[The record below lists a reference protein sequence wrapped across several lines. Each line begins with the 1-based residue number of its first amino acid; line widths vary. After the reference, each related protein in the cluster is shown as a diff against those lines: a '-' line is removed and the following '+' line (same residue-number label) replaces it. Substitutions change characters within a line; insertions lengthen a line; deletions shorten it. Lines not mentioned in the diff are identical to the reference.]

1 MDVSKYAE
9 LFLTESREH
18 LGTCNQLLLEWERD
32 PAGAAG
38 HVAGLFRSIHTLKG
52 MAGTMGYANL
62 AALAHRAENLLEG
75 LRAGKLVPGPDLLDL
90 LFRTVDALGDGVDEA
105 GEGRDAQLELGRVGQ
120 ELDRAATGAS
130 DTEAMRIT
138 AAHRI
143 SDMASAPAGEG
154 LQVMVR
160 LKSGTLMPGVRA
172 LLTLKRAEAL
182 GTVSGVRPPVNSFE
196 ADGFDGQFA
205 FRLATSRNAAEI
217 ESALR
222 GAGDVELVTVGE
234 TAPAVAA
241 ATGSAGDSPAK
252 KSSRVAAD
260 RGSHIR
266 VDLRR
271 LDTLMNQVGELMVA
285 KGRLQELV
293 AREHPELEALAARI
307 GRLTGDM
314 QSEIIAAR
322 MTPVW
327 QTFDRFPR
335 LVRDLARQLGKQ
347 VRFDVE
353 GEGIELD
360 RVILE
365 EIGDSILHLIRN
377 ALDHGIETAAER
389 KKAGKPVE
397 GRLHLAAAQE
407 RQGVVIRVSDD
418 GKGLDRNAI
427 LLKAKREGLVEE
439 DVERLDDDA
448 LLRVIARAGFST
460 AKQVTDVSGR
470 GVGIDVVVSK
480 VRQLGGAVEIR
491 TTEGKGT
498 TWVLRLPMT
507 LAVVRVLLAR
517 VGTER
522 YAVPLG
528 SVAETIEVSP
538 QSAGVL
544 QGSDAMVLR
553 DQVIPTLDLRVVL
566 GVNCETPPPLR
577 RPGIILQVG
586 DRRAALLADALVGQ
600 QEIVV
605 EPFEAPR
612 GMLPLFSG
620 AAILG
625 DGVPALIL
633 DAATLV

>member
-9 LFLTESREH
+9 LFLTEGREH
-18 LGTCNQLLLEWERD
+18 LGSCNQLLLEWERD

-62 AALAHRAENLLEG
+62 ADLAHHAENLLDG
-75 LRAGKLVPGPDLLDL
+75 LRAGKLVPGPDLLEL
-90 LFRTVDALGDGVDEA
+90 LFRAVDALEEGVEEA
-105 GEGRDAQLELGRVGQ
+105 AQGRDGQLDLGRIAS
-120 ELDRAATGAS
+120 ELDRAATGES
-130 DTEAMRIT
+130 DTEAMRST

-143 SDMASAPAGEG
+143 SDLAAAPAGEG
-154 LQVMVR
+154 LQVLVR
-160 LKSGTLMPGVRA
+160 LRSGTLMPGVRA
-172 LLTLKRAEAL
+172 LLALKRAEGL
-182 GTVSGVRPPVNSFE
+182 GTVSGVRPPVAAFE
-196 ADGFDGQFA
+196 AEGFDGQFV
-205 FRLATSRNAAEI
+205 FRLATERNAAEV
-217 ESALR
+217 ESAIR
-222 GAGDVELVTVGE
+222 GAGDVDLVKVGAE
-234 TAPAVAA
+234 AVVTAPTAA
-241 ATGSAGDSPAK
+241 PAERGGK
-252 KSSRVAAD
+252 PAD
-260 RGSHIR
+260 RGTHIR

-271 LDTLMNQVGELMVA
+271 LDSLMNQVGELMVA
-285 KGRLQELV
+285 KGRLTELV
-293 AREHPELEALAARI
+293 AREHPELEALSARI
-307 GRLTGDM
+307 GRLAGEM

-335 LVRDLARQLGKQ
+335 LVRDLARQLNKQ
-347 VRFDVE
+347 VRFDVA

-365 EIGDSILHLIRN
+365 EIGDPILHLIRN
-377 ALDHGIETAAER
+377 ALDHGIESAADR
-389 KKAGKPVE
+389 TKAGKPVE
-397 GRLHLAAAQE
+397 GRLHLSASQE
-407 RQGVVIRVSDD
+407 RQGVVIRVTDD
-418 GKGLDRNAI
+418 GKGLDRTAI
-427 LLKAKREGLVEE
+427 LAKAKREGLVEE
-439 DVERLDDDA
+439 TEGELDDDA

-480 VRQLGGAVEIR
+480 IRQLGGAVEIR
-491 TTEGKGT
+491 STQGQGT
-498 TWVLRLPMT
+498 TWILRLPMT

-517 VGTER
+517 VGNER
-522 YAVPLG
+522 YALPLG
-528 SVAETIEVSP
+528 AVAETIEVSP
-538 QSAGVL
+538 KSAGVL
-544 QGSDAMVLR
+544 QGAEALVLR
-553 DQVIPTLDLRVVL
+553 NEVIPTRDLRQVL
-566 GVNCETPPPLR
+566 KVKFDGPPPPR

-586 DRRAALLADALVGQ
+586 ERRAALLADALVGQ

>member
-62 AALAHRAENLLEG
+62 AALAHRAENLLDG

-90 LFRTVDALGDGVDEA
+90 LFRTVDAMGDGVEEA
-105 GEGRDAQLELGRVGQ
+105 GKGRDAQLELGRVGQ

-154 LQVMVR
+154 LHVLVR
-160 LKSGTLMPGVRA
+160 LKSGTIMPGVRA

-182 GTVSGVRPPVNSFE
+182 GAVSGVRPPVNSFE
-196 ADGFDGQFA
+196 AEGFDGQFV
-205 FRLATSRNAAEI
+205 FRLATTRNAAEI

-222 GAGDVELVTVGE
+222 GAGDVELVQVGE
-234 TAPAVAA
+234 SAAPAPSAA
-241 ATGSAGDSPAK
+241 PIAK
-252 KSSRVAAD
+252 GARVAAD

-377 ALDHGIETAAER
+377 ALDHGIEAAADR
-389 KKAGKPVE
+389 QKAGKPVE

-418 GKGLDRNAI
+418 GRGLDRGAI
-427 LLKAKREGLVEE
+427 LVKAKREGLVEE

-498 TWVLRLPMT
+498 TWILRLPMT

-522 YAVPLG
+522 YALPLG

-566 GVNCETPPPLR
+566 GVKCDTPPPLR

>member
-9 LFLTESREH
+9 LFLTEGREH
-18 LGTCNQLLLEWERD
+18 VGTCNQLLLEWERD

-62 AALAHRAENLLEG
+62 ADLAHRAENLLDG
-75 LRAGKLVPGPDLLDL
+75 LRAGKLLPGPDLLEL
-90 LFRTVDALGDGVDEA
+90 LFRTVDALEEGIDEA
-105 GEGRDAQLELGRVGQ
+105 AAGRDGQLDYTRVGG
-120 ELDRAATGAS
+120 ELDRAASGAS
-130 DTEAMRIT
+130 DTEAMRST

-143 SDMASAPAGEG
+143 SDLASAPAGDG
-154 LQVMVR
+154 LQVLVR
-160 LKSGTLMPGVRA
+160 LKPGTLMPGVRA
-172 LLTLKRAEAL
+172 LLALKRAETL
-182 GTVSGVRPPVNSFE
+182 GAVSGVRPPVNAFE
-196 ADGFDGQFA
+196 ADGFDGQFV
-205 FRLATSRNAAEI
+205 FRLATKLNAAEI
-217 ESALR
+217 ESTLR
-222 GAGDVELVTVGE
+222 AVGDIDEVRVGE
-234 TAPAVAA
+234 KAVPTPAA
-241 ATGSAGDSPAK
+241 AAEGQKGGRA
-252 KSSRVAAD
+252 AAD

-271 LDTLMNQVGELMVA
+271 LDALMNHVGELMVA

-307 GRLTGDM
+307 GRLTGEM
-314 QSEIIAAR
+314 QTEIIAAR

-335 LVRDLARQLGKQ
+335 LVRDLARQLNKQ

-365 EIGDSILHLIRN
+365 EIGDPILHLIRN
-377 ALDHGIETAAER
+377 ALDHGIETAADR

-397 GRLHLAAAQE
+397 GRLHLSASQE

-427 LLKAKREGLVEE
+427 LAKAKREGLAEG
-439 DVERLDDDA
+439 DLDQLDDDA

-491 TTEGKGT
+491 SVEGKGT
-498 TWVLRLPMT
+498 TWILRLPMT

-517 VGTER
+517 VGGER
-522 YAVPLG
+522 YALPL
-528 SVAETIEVSP
+528 STVAETIEVSP
-538 QSAGVL
+538 DSQAVL
-544 QGSDAMVLR
+544 QGSDALVLR
-553 DQVIPTLDLRVVL
+553 EQVIPVRDLREVL
-566 GVNCETPPPLR
+566 QVTTDVPPPKR
-577 RPGIILQVG
+577 RPGIVLQIG

>member
-9 LFLTESREH
+9 LFLTEGREH
-18 LGTCNQLLLEWERD
+18 VGTCNQLLLEWERD

-62 AALAHRAENLLEG
+62 ADLAHRAENLLDG
-75 LRAGKLVPGPDLLDL
+75 LRAGKLVPGPDLLEL
-90 LFRTVDALGDGVDEA
+90 LFRAVDAMEEGIEEA
-105 GEGRDAQLELGRVGQ
+105 AQGRDAQLDFKRVGG
-120 ELDRAATGAS
+120 ELDRAATGDS
-130 DTEAMRIT
+130 DTEAMRST

-143 SDMASAPAGEG
+143 SDLAQAPEGEG
-154 LQVMVR
+154 LLVSVR
-160 LKSGTLMPGVRA
+160 LKTGTLMPGVRA
-172 LLTLKRAEAL
+172 LLALKRAETL
-182 GTVSGVRPPVNSFE
+182 GTVSGVRPPVNAFE
-196 ADGFDGQFA
+196 AEGFDGYFT
-205 FRLATSRNAAEI
+205 FRLATKRNAAEI
-217 ESALR
+217 ESTLR
-222 GAGDVELVTVGE
+222 AVGDIDEVRSGEQAVTPAAAA
-234 TAPAVAA
+234 APAAK
-241 ATGSAGDSPAK
+241 GSRA
-252 KSSRVAAD
+252 AAD

-271 LDTLMNQVGELMVA
+271 LDALMNHVGELMVA

-307 GRLTGDM
+307 GRLTGEM
-314 QSEIIAAR
+314 QTEIIAAR

-365 EIGDSILHLIRN
+365 EIGDPILHLIRN
-377 ALDHGIETAAER
+377 ALDHGIETAADR

-397 GRLHLAAAQE
+397 GRLHLQAAQE

-418 GKGLDRNAI
+418 GKGLDRKAI
-427 LLKAKREGLVEE
+427 LAKAKREGLAEGE
-439 DVERLDDDA
+439 LDHLDDDA

-491 TTEGKGT
+491 STEGKGT
-498 TWVLRLPMT
+498 TWILRLPMT

-517 VGTER
+517 VGGER
-522 YAVPLG
+522 YALPLAT
-528 SVAETIEVSP
+528 VAETIEVAPDS
-538 QSAGVL
+538 QAVL
-544 QGSDAMVLR
+544 QGADALVLR
-553 DQVIPTLDLRVVL
+553 DEVIPVRDLRTMLEVVTD
-566 GVNCETPPPLR
+566 VPPPKR
-577 RPGIILQVG
+577 RPGIILQIG
-586 DRRAALLADALVGQ
+586 DRRAALLADVLVGQ

>member
-62 AALAHRAENLLEG
+62 AALAHQAENLLDG
-75 LRAGKLVPGPDLLDL
+75 LRAGKLVPGPDLLEL
-90 LFRTVDALGDGVDEA
+90 LFRTVDALEEGVEEA
-105 GEGRDAQLELGRVGQ
+105 AAGRDAQLELGRVAS
-120 ELDRAATGAS
+120 ELDRAASGAS
-130 DTEAMRIT
+130 DTEAMRTT

-143 SDMASAPAGEG
+143 SELAGAPAGEG
-154 LQVMVR
+154 LHVLVR
-160 LKSGTLMPGVRA
+160 LKAGTLMPGVRA
-172 LLTLKRAEAL
+172 LLALKRAETL
-182 GTVSGVRPPVNSFE
+182 GTVSGVRPPVNAFE
-196 ADGFDGQFA
+196 AEGFDGQFV
-205 FRLATSRNAAEI
+205 FRLASQLNAAEI

-222 GAGDVELVTVGE
+222 GAGDVEFVQVGE
-234 TAPAVAA
+234 AAPAAVAA
-241 ATGSAGDSPAK
+241 PVERAA
-252 KSSRVAAD
+252 RVAAD

-271 LDTLMNQVGELMVA
+271 LDSLMNQVGELMVA

-314 QSEIIAAR
+314 QAEIIAAR

-389 KKAGKPVE
+389 KKAGKPLE

-427 LLKAKREGLVEE
+427 LLKAKREGLVED

-517 VGTER
+517 VGGER
-522 YAVPLG
+522 YALPLA

-538 QSAGVL
+538 DSAGVL
-544 QGSDAMVLR
+544 QGAEALVLR
-553 DQVIPTLDLRVVL
+553 DQVIPTRDLRKVL
-566 GVNCETPPPLR
+566 GVESDIPSPKR

>member
-9 LFLTESREH
+9 LFLSEGREH
-18 LGTCNQLLLEWERD
+18 LGACNQLLLEWERD
-32 PAGAAG
+32 PAGASG

-52 MAGTMGYANL
+52 MAGTMGYANF
-62 AALAHRAENLLEG
+62 AGLAHKAENLLDG
-75 LRAGKLVPGPDLLDL
+75 LRGGKLLPGPDLLEL
-90 LFRTVDALGDGVDEA
+90 LFRTVDALEDGLDEA
-105 GEGRDAQLELGRVGQ
+105 AQGRDAQLDYGRIG
-120 ELDRAATGAS
+120 G
-130 DTEAMRIT
+130 DTEAMRTT

-143 SDMASAPAGEG
+143 SELAAAPAGDG
-154 LQVMVR
+154 LPVLVR
-160 LKSGTLMPGVRA
+160 LKPGTLMPGVRA
-172 LLTLKRAEAL
+172 LLALKRAESL
-182 GTVSGVRPPVNSFE
+182 GAVSGLRPPVAAFE
-196 ADGFDGQFA
+196 AEGFNGEFV
-205 FRLATSRNAAEI
+205 FRLATDRNAAEI

-222 GAGDVELVTVGE
+222 AVGDIDLVQVGADIALPAAPVE
-234 TAPAVAA
+234 
-241 ATGSAGDSPAK
+241 AK
-252 KSSRVAAD
+252 ASRAAAD
-260 RGSHIR
+260 RGTHIR

-271 LDTLMNQVGELMVA
+271 LDALMNQVGELMVA

-293 AREHPELEALAARI
+293 ARQHPELEALATRI
-307 GRLTGDM
+307 GRLTSEM
-314 QSEIIAAR
+314 QTEIIQVR

-353 GEGIELD
+353 GESIELD

-365 EIGDSILHLIRN
+365 EIGDPILHLIRN
-377 ALDHGIETAAER
+377 ALDHGIESAADR
-389 KKAGKPVE
+389 KKAGKPPE
-397 GRLHLAAAQE
+397 GRLLVSASQE

-427 LLKAKREGLVEE
+427 LAKAKREGLIEAEV
-439 DVERLDDDA
+439 DRLDDDA

-491 TTEGKGT
+491 STEGKGT
-498 TWVLRLPMT
+498 TWILRLPMT

-517 VGTER
+517 VGDER
-522 YAVPLG
+522 YALPLG
-528 SVAETIEVSP
+528 AVAETVEVSP
-538 QSAGVL
+538 ESAAVM
-544 QGSDAMVLR
+544 QGAEALLFR
-553 DQVIPTLDLRVVL
+553 DQVIPTFDLREVL
-566 GVNCETPPPLR
+566 EVRTQAPPPKR
-577 RPGIILQVG
+577 RPGIVLQVG

>member
-1 MDVSKYAE
+1 MDVGKYAE

-52 MAGTMGYANL
+52 MAGTMGYGKL
-62 AALAHRAENLLEG
+62 ADLAHRAENLLDS
-75 LRAGKLVPGPDLLDL
+75 LRAGKLVPGPDLLEL
-90 LFRTVDALGDGVDEA
+90 LFRAVDALADGVEEA
-105 GEGRDAQLELGRVGQ
+105 AQGRDAQLELGRIGS
-120 ELDRAATGAS
+120 ELDRAATGES
-130 DTEAMRIT
+130 DTEAMRST

-143 SDMASAPAGEG
+143 SELAAGPVGEG
-154 LQVMVR
+154 IQVLVR
-160 LKSGTLMPGVRA
+160 LRSGTLMPGVRA
-172 LLTLKRAEAL
+172 LLALKRAESL
-182 GTVSGVRPPVNSFE
+182 GTVSGVRPPVAAFE
-196 ADGFDGQFA
+196 AEGFDGQFV
-205 FRLATSRNAAEI
+205 FRLATERNAAEV
-217 ESALR
+217 ESAIR
-222 GAGDVELVTVGE
+222 GAGDVDLVQVG
-234 TAPAVAA
+234 AVAA
-241 ATGSAGDSPAK
+241 TGAAAPEERRAK
-252 KSSRVAAD
+252 AAD
-260 RGSHIR
+260 RGTHIR
-266 VDLRR
+266 VDLKR
-271 LDTLMNQVGELMVA
+271 LDALMNQVGEMMVA
-285 KGRLQELV
+285 KGRLSELV

-307 GRLTGDM
+307 GRLAAEM
-314 QSEIIAAR
+314 QGEIIAAR

-353 GEGIELD
+353 GESIELD

-365 EIGDSILHLIRN
+365 EIGDPILHLIRN
-377 ALDHGIETAAER
+377 ALDHGIESAADR
-389 KKAGKPVE
+389 KKAGKPAE
-397 GRLHLAAAQE
+397 GRLHLSASQE
-407 RQGVVIRVSDD
+407 RQGVVIRVTDD
-418 GKGLDRNAI
+418 GKGLDRTAI
-427 LLKAKREGLVEE
+427 LAKAKREGAV
-439 DVERLDDDA
+439 DDAVDRLDDDT

-480 VRQLGGAVEIR
+480 IRQLGGAVEIR
-491 TTEGKGT
+491 STEGQGT
-498 TWVLRLPMT
+498 TWILRLPMT

-517 VGTER
+517 VGNER
-522 YAVPLG
+522 YALPLG
-528 SVAETIEVSP
+528 AVAETIEVSP
-538 QSAGVL
+538 QSAAVL
-544 QGSDAMVLR
+544 QGADALVLR
-553 DQVIPTLDLRVVL
+553 DQVIPTLDLRQVL
-566 GVNCETPPPLR
+566 KVRSDGPPPPR

-586 DRRAALLADALVGQ
+586 ERRAALLADALVGQ

>member
-1 MDVSKYAE
+1 MDVSKYTE
-9 LFLTESREH
+9 LFLAEGREH
-18 LGTCNQLLLEWERD
+18 LGACNQLLLEWERD

-52 MAGTMGYANL
+52 MAGTMGYANF
-62 AALAHRAENLLEG
+62 AGLAHKAENLLDG
-75 LRAGKLVPGPDLLDL
+75 LRGGKLLPGPDLLEL
-90 LFRTVDALGDGVDEA
+90 LFRTVDALDDGLDEA
-105 GEGRDAQLELGRVGQ
+105 AQGRDGQLEFGRIGG
-120 ELDRAATGAS
+120 ELDRAAEGSS
-130 DTEAMRIT
+130 DTEAMRTT

-143 SDMASAPAGEG
+143 SELAAAPAGDG
-154 LQVMVR
+154 LPILVR
-160 LKSGTLMPGVRA
+160 LRSGTLMPGVRA
-172 LLTLKRAEAL
+172 LLALKRAETL
-182 GTVSGVRPPVNSFE
+182 GSVSGLRPPVAAFE
-196 ADGFDGQFA
+196 AEGFNGEFV
-205 FRLATSRNAAEI
+205 FRLATDRNIAEI
-217 ESALR
+217 ESAIRAVGDIDLVQI
-222 GAGDVELVTVGE
+222 GGDVATSA
-234 TAPAVAA
+234 APVESKA
-241 ATGSAGDSPAK
+241 
-252 KSSRVAAD
+252 SRAAAD
-260 RGSHIR
+260 RGTHIR

-271 LDTLMNQVGELMVA
+271 LDALMNQVGELMVA

-293 AREHPELEALAARI
+293 ARQHPELEALATRI
-307 GRLTGDM
+307 GRLTSEM
-314 QSEIIAAR
+314 QTEIIQVR

-353 GEGIELD
+353 GESIELD

-365 EIGDSILHLIRN
+365 EIGDPILHLIRN
-377 ALDHGIETAAER
+377 ALDHGIESAADR
-389 KKAGKPVE
+389 KKAGKAPE
-397 GRLHLAAAQE
+397 GRLLLTASQE

-418 GKGLDRNAI
+418 GKGLDRNSI
-427 LLKAKREGLVEE
+427 LAKAKREGLIE
-439 DVERLDDDA
+439 DEVDRLDDDA

-491 TTEGKGT
+491 STEGKGT
-498 TWVLRLPMT
+498 TWILRLPMT

-517 VGTER
+517 VGDER
-522 YAVPLG
+522 YALPLG
-528 SVAETIEVSP
+528 SVAETVEVSP
-538 QSAGVL
+538 ESAAVM
-544 QGSDAMVLR
+544 QGAEALVLR
-553 DQVIPTLDLRVVL
+553 NQVIPTFDLRDVL
-566 GVNCETPPPLR
+566 EVRTQSPPPKR
-577 RPGIILQVG
+577 RPGIVLQVG

>member
-62 AALAHRAENLLEG
+62 AALAHRAENLLDG

-90 LFRTVDALGDGVDEA
+90 LFRTVDAMGDGVEEA
-105 GEGRDAQLELGRVGQ
+105 GKGRDAQLELGRVGQ

-130 DTEAMRIT
+130 DTEAMRTT

-143 SDMASAPAGEG
+143 SDMASAPAGDG
-154 LQVMVR
+154 LHVLVR
-160 LKSGTLMPGVRA
+160 LKSGTIMPGVRA
-172 LLTLKRAEAL
+172 LLTLKRAEVL

-196 ADGFDGQFA
+196 AEGFDGQFA
-205 FRLATSRNAAEI
+205 FRLATTRNAAEI

-222 GAGDVELVTVGE
+222 GAGDVELVQVGE
-234 TAPAVAA
+234 SAAPAPGAA
-241 ATGSAGDSPAK
+241 PAAK
-252 KSSRVAAD
+252 GTRVAAD

-418 GKGLDRNAI
+418 GKGLDRGAI
-427 LLKAKREGLVEE
+427 LVKAKREGLVED

-522 YAVPLG
+522 YALPLG

-566 GVNCETPPPLR
+566 GVKCDTPPPLR

>member
-18 LGTCNQLLLEWERD
+18 LGSCNQLLLEWERD

-38 HVAGLFRSIHTLKG
+38 HLAGLFRSIHTLKG

-62 AALAHRAENLLEG
+62 AALAHRAENLLDG

-90 LFRTVDALGDGVDEA
+90 LFRTVDALEDGVEEA
-105 GEGRDAQLELGRVGQ
+105 GKGRDAQLELGRVGQ

-138 AAHRI
+138 AVHRI
-143 SDMASAPAGEG
+143 SELASAPPGDG
-154 LQVMVR
+154 LQVQVR

-182 GTVSGVRPPVNSFE
+182 GAVSGVRPTVNSFE
-196 ADGFDGQFA
+196 ADGFDGHFA
-205 FRLATSRNAAEI
+205 FRLATTLNAAEI

-222 GAGDVELVTVGE
+222 GAGDVESVQVGE
-234 TAPAVAA
+234 TAAPAVPRTDRAA
-241 ATGSAGDSPAK
+241 
-252 KSSRVAAD
+252 RVAAD

-266 VDLRR
+266 VDLKR

-365 EIGDSILHLIRN
+365 EIGGSILHLIRN

-389 KKAGKPVE
+389 KKAGKPPE

-427 LLKAKREGLVEE
+427 LLKAKREGLVGDE
-439 DVERLDDDA
+439 VERLDDDT

-460 AKQVTDVSGR
+460 AKQVTEVSGR

-522 YAVPLG
+522 YALPLG

-544 QGSDAMVLR
+544 QGADAMVLR

-566 GVNCETPPPLR
+566 GVQCETPPPLR

-586 DRRAALLADALVGQ
+586 ERRAALLADALVGQ

>member
-9 LFLTESREH
+9 LFLTEGREH
-18 LGTCNQLLLEWERD
+18 VGTCNQLLLEWERD
-32 PAGAAG
+32 PSGAAG

-62 AALAHRAENLLEG
+62 AGLAHKAENLLDG
-75 LRAGKLVPGPDLLDL
+75 LRAGKLVPGPDLLEL
-90 LFRTVDALGDGVDEA
+90 LFRAVDALQEGIDEA
-105 GEGRDAQLELGRVGQ
+105 AAGRDAQLDFTRVGG
-120 ELDRAATGAS
+120 ELDRAATGDS
-130 DTEAMRIT
+130 DTEAMRST

-143 SDMASAPAGEG
+143 SDLAQAPEGEG
-154 LQVMVR
+154 LAVLVR
-160 LKSGTLMPGVRA
+160 LKPGTLMAGVRA
-172 LLTLKRAEAL
+172 LLALKRAETL
-182 GTVSGVRPPVNSFE
+182 GTVSGVRPPVAAFE
-196 ADGFDGQFA
+196 AEGFDGQFA
-205 FRLATSRNAAEI
+205 FRLATKRNVAEI
-217 ESALR
+217 ESTLR
-222 GAGDVELVTVGE
+222 AVGDIDEVRVGE
-234 TAPAVAA
+234 KAVVAA
-241 ATGSAGDSPAK
+241 PVADPAAAK
-252 KSSRVAAD
+252 GRQAAD
-260 RGSHIR
+260 RGTHIR

-271 LDTLMNQVGELMVA
+271 LDSLMNHVGELMVA

-307 GRLTGDM
+307 GRLTSEM
-314 QSEIIAAR
+314 QTEIIAVR

-335 LVRDLARQLGKQ
+335 LVRDLARQLNKQ
-347 VRFDVE
+347 VRFEVE

-365 EIGDSILHLIRN
+365 EIGDPILHLIRN
-377 ALDHGIETAAER
+377 ALDHGIEPAAER
-389 KKAGKPVE
+389 KKAGKPAE
-397 GRLHLAAAQE
+397 GRLHLSASQE
-407 RQGVVIRVSDD
+407 RQGVVIRVADD
-418 GKGLDRNAI
+418 GKGLDRASI
-427 LLKAKREGLVEE
+427 LAKAKREGLVEE
-439 DVERLDDDA
+439 ETDRLDDDA

-491 TTEGKGT
+491 STEGKGT
-498 TWVLRLPMT
+498 TWILRLPMT

-517 VGTER
+517 VGSER
-522 YAVPLG
+522 YALPLAT
-528 SVAETIEVSP
+528 VAETIEVAPDS
-538 QSAGVL
+538 QAVL
-544 QGSDAMVLR
+544 QGADALVLR
-553 DQVIPTLDLRVVL
+553 EQVIPTRDLRTLLQVKTDV
-566 GVNCETPPPLR
+566 PPPKR
-577 RPGIILQVG
+577 RPGIVLQVG

>member
-9 LFLTESREH
+9 LFLTEGREH
-18 LGTCNQLLLEWERD
+18 VGTCNQLLLEWERD

-62 AALAHRAENLLEG
+62 AELAHRAENLLDG
-75 LRAGKLVPGPDLLDL
+75 LRAGKLLPGPDLLEL
-90 LFRTVDALGDGVDEA
+90 LFRAVDAFEEGIEEA
-105 GEGRDAQLELGRVGQ
+105 AQGRDAQLDFNRVGG
-120 ELDRAATGAS
+120 EIDRAATGDS
-130 DTEAMRIT
+130 DTEAMRST

-143 SDMASAPAGEG
+143 SDLAAAPEGEG
-154 LQVMVR
+154 LAVLVR

-172 LLTLKRAEAL
+172 LLALKRAETL
-182 GTVSGVRPPVNSFE
+182 GKVSGVRPPVNAFE
-196 ADGFDGQFA
+196 ADGFDGQFV
-205 FRLATSRNAAEI
+205 FRLASTRNAAEI
-217 ESALR
+217 ESTLR
-222 GAGDVELVTVGE
+222 AVGDIEEVRIGEKAIPVPGA
-234 TAPAVAA
+234 APAAK
-241 ATGSAGDSPAK
+241 GSRA
-252 KSSRVAAD
+252 AAD

-271 LDTLMNQVGELMVA
+271 LDALMNHVGELMVA

-293 AREHPELEALAARI
+293 AREHPELEALASRI
-307 GRLTGDM
+307 GRLTGEM
-314 QSEIIAAR
+314 QTEIIAAR

-365 EIGDSILHLIRN
+365 EIGDPILHLIRN
-377 ALDHGIETAAER
+377 ALDHGIESAADR
-389 KKAGKPVE
+389 KKAGKPAE
-397 GRLHLAAAQE
+397 GRLHLSASQE

-418 GKGLDRNAI
+418 GKGLDRTAI
-427 LLKAKREGLVEE
+427 LAKAKREGLAEG
-439 DVERLDDDA
+439 DLDQLDDDA

-491 TTEGKGT
+491 STEGKGT

-517 VGTER
+517 VGGER
-522 YAVPLG
+522 YALPL
-528 SVAETIEVSP
+528 STVAETIEVTPESL
-538 QSAGVL
+538 AVL
-544 QGSDAMVLR
+544 QGSDALVLR
-553 DQVIPTLDLRVVL
+553 EQVIPVRDLREVL
-566 GVNCETPPPLR
+566 QVTSDIPPPKR
-577 RPGIILQVG
+577 RPGIVLQIG

>member
-62 AALAHRAENLLEG
+62 AALAHRAENLLDG

-90 LFRTVDALGDGVDEA
+90 LFRTVDAMGDGVEEA
-105 GEGRDAQLELGRVGQ
+105 GKGRDAQLELGRVGQ

-130 DTEAMRIT
+130 DTEAMRTT

-143 SDMASAPAGEG
+143 SDMASAPAGDG
-154 LQVMVR
+154 LHVLVR
-160 LKSGTLMPGVRA
+160 LKSGTIMPGVRA
-172 LLTLKRAEAL
+172 LLTLKRAEVL

-196 ADGFDGQFA
+196 AEGFDGQFA
-205 FRLATSRNAAEI
+205 FRLATTRNAAEI

-222 GAGDVELVTVGE
+222 GAGDVELVQVGE
-234 TAPAVAA
+234 SAAPAPGAA
-241 ATGSAGDSPAK
+241 PAAK
-252 KSSRVAAD
+252 GTRVAAD

-418 GKGLDRNAI
+418 GKGLDRGAI
-427 LLKAKREGLVEE
+427 LVKAKREGLVED

-522 YAVPLG
+522 YALPLG

-566 GVNCETPPPLR
+566 GVKCDTPPPLR
-577 RPGIILQVG
+577 RPGIILQAG

>member
-62 AALAHRAENLLEG
+62 AALAHRAENLLDG

-90 LFRTVDALGDGVDEA
+90 LFRTVDAMGDGVEEA
-105 GEGRDAQLELGRVGQ
+105 GKGRDAQLELGRVGQ

-130 DTEAMRIT
+130 DTEAMRTT

-143 SDMASAPAGEG
+143 SDMASAPAGDG
-154 LQVMVR
+154 LHVLVR
-160 LKSGTLMPGVRA
+160 LKSGTIMPGVRA
-172 LLTLKRAEAL
+172 LLTLKRAEVL

-196 ADGFDGQFA
+196 AEGFDGQFA
-205 FRLATSRNAAEI
+205 FRLATTRNAAEI

-222 GAGDVELVTVGE
+222 GAGDVELVQVGE
-234 TAPAVAA
+234 SAAPAPGAA
-241 ATGSAGDSPAK
+241 PAAK
-252 KSSRVAAD
+252 GTRVAAD

-418 GKGLDRNAI
+418 GKGLDRGAI
-427 LLKAKREGLVEE
+427 LVKAKREGLVED

-498 TWVLRLPMT
+498 TWILRLPMT

-522 YAVPLG
+522 YALPLG

-566 GVNCETPPPLR
+566 GVKCDTPPPLR

>member
-1 MDVSKYAE
+1 MDVGKYAE

-52 MAGTMGYANL
+52 MAGTMGYGNL
-62 AALAHRAENLLEG
+62 ADLAHRAENLLDS
-75 LRAGKLVPGPDLLDL
+75 LRAGKLVPGPDLLEL
-90 LFRTVDALGDGVDEA
+90 LFRTVDALEDGVEEA
-105 GEGRDAQLELGRVGQ
+105 AQGRDGQLELSRVAG
-120 ELDRAATGAS
+120 ELDRAATGES
-130 DTEAMRIT
+130 DTEAMRTT

-143 SDMASAPAGEG
+143 SELAAAPTGEG
-154 LQVMVR
+154 IPVLVR
-160 LKSGTLMPGVRA
+160 LRSGTLMPGVRA
-172 LLTLKRAEAL
+172 LLALKRAESL
-182 GTVSGVRPPVNSFE
+182 GTVSGVRPPVATFE
-196 ADGFDGQFA
+196 AEGFDGQFV
-205 FRLATSRNAAEI
+205 FRLATARNAAEV
-217 ESALR
+217 ESAIR
-222 GAGDVELVTVGE
+222 GAGDVDLVQVGADV
-234 TAPAVAA
+234 TAAPAASSEDRRAA
-241 ATGSAGDSPAK
+241 K
-252 KSSRVAAD
+252 AAD
-260 RGSHIR
+260 RGTHIR
-266 VDLRR
+266 VDLKR
-271 LDTLMNQVGELMVA
+271 LDALMNQVGELMVA
-285 KGRLQELV
+285 KGRLSELV
-293 AREHPELEALAARI
+293 AREHPELEALAARV
-307 GRLTGDM
+307 GRLASEM
-314 QSEIIAAR
+314 QGEIIAAR

-353 GEGIELD
+353 GESIELD

-365 EIGDSILHLIRN
+365 EIGDPILHLIRN
-377 ALDHGIETAAER
+377 ALDHGIESAADR
-389 KKAGKPVE
+389 KKAGKAPE
-397 GRLHLAAAQE
+397 GKLHLSASQE
-407 RQGVVIRVSDD
+407 RQGVVIRVTDD
-418 GKGLDRNAI
+418 GKGLDRTAI
-427 LLKAKREGLVEE
+427 LAKAKREGLVEE
-439 DVERLDDDA
+439 AEERLDDDA

-480 VRQLGGAVEIR
+480 IRQLGGAVEIR
-491 TTEGKGT
+491 STEGKGT
-498 TWVLRLPMT
+498 TWILRLPMT

-517 VGTER
+517 VGSER
-522 YAVPLG
+522 YALPLG
-528 SVAETIEVSP
+528 AVAETIEVSP
-538 QSAGVL
+538 QSRAMM
-544 QGSDAMVLR
+544 QGADALLLR
-553 DQVIPTLDLRVVL
+553 DQVIPTFDLREVL
-566 GVNCETPPPLR
+566 KVKFDGPPPPR

-586 DRRAALLADALVGQ
+586 ERRAALLADALVGQ

>member
-9 LFLTESREH
+9 LFLTEGREH
-18 LGTCNQLLLEWERD
+18 VGACNQLLLEWERD
-32 PAGAAG
+32 PSGAAG

-62 AALAHRAENLLEG
+62 AGLAHKAENLLDG
-75 LRAGKLVPGPDLLDL
+75 LRGGKLVPGPDLLEL
-90 LFRTVDALGDGVDEA
+90 LFRAVDAIQEGIDEA
-105 GEGRDAQLELGRVGQ
+105 AAGRDAQLDFSRVGG
-120 ELDRAATGAS
+120 ELDRAATGDS
-130 DTEAMRIT
+130 DTEAMRST

-143 SDMASAPAGEG
+143 SDLAQAPEGEG
-154 LQVMVR
+154 LAVLVR
-160 LKSGTLMPGVRA
+160 LKPGTLMAGVRA
-172 LLTLKRAEAL
+172 LLALKRAESL
-182 GTVSGVRPPVNSFE
+182 GAVSGVRPPVAAFE
-196 ADGFDGQFA
+196 AEGFNGQFA
-205 FRLATSRNAAEI
+205 FRLATKRNAAEI
-217 ESALR
+217 ESTLR
-222 GAGDVELVTVGE
+222 AVGDIDEVRVGE
-234 TAPAVAA
+234 KAVAQAPAAEPAA
-241 ATGSAGDSPAK
+241 KGRQT
-252 KSSRVAAD
+252 AD
-260 RGSHIR
+260 RGTHIR

-271 LDTLMNQVGELMVA
+271 LDSLMNHVGELMVA

-307 GRLTGDM
+307 GRLTAEM
-314 QSEIIAAR
+314 QTEIIAAR

-335 LVRDLARQLGKQ
+335 LVRDLARQLNKQ

-365 EIGDSILHLIRN
+365 EIGDPILHLIRN
-377 ALDHGIETAAER
+377 ALDHGIETAADR
-389 KKAGKPVE
+389 KKGGKPAE
-397 GRLHLAAAQE
+397 GRLHLSASQE

-418 GKGLDRNAI
+418 GKGLDRKAI
-427 LLKAKREGLVEE
+427 LAKAKREGLAEG
-439 DVERLDDDA
+439 DLDQLDDDA

-491 TTEGKGT
+491 STEGKGT
-498 TWVLRLPMT
+498 TWILRLPMT

-522 YAVPLG
+522 YALPLAT
-528 SVAETIEVSP
+528 VAETIEVAPDS
-538 QSAGVL
+538 QAVL
-544 QGSDAMVLR
+544 QGADALVLR
-553 DQVIPTLDLRVVL
+553 EQVIPTRDLRGLLQVRTDV
-566 GVNCETPPPLR
+566 PPPKR
-577 RPGIILQVG
+577 RPGIVLQVG

>member
-9 LFLTESREH
+9 LFLTEGREH

-62 AALAHRAENLLEG
+62 ADLAHRAENLLDG
-75 LRAGKLVPGPDLLDL
+75 LRAGKLVPGPDLLEL
-90 LFRTVDALGDGVDEA
+90 LFRAVDALEDGVEEA
-105 GEGRDAQLELGRVGQ
+105 AAGRDAQLDLARVAG
-120 ELDRAATGAS
+120 ELDRAAEGAS

-143 SDMASAPAGEG
+143 SELAAAPAGEG
-154 LQVMVR
+154 LQVLVR
-160 LKSGTLMPGVRA
+160 LRQGTLMPGVRA
-172 LLTLKRAEAL
+172 LLALKRAEAL
-182 GTVSGVRPPVNSFE
+182 GTVSGVRPPVASFE
-196 ADGFDGQFA
+196 GEGFDGQFV
-205 FRLATSRNAAEI
+205 FRLASTRNAAEI
-217 ESALR
+217 ESAIR
-222 GAGDVELVTVGE
+222 GAGDVDLVQVGGDV
-234 TAPAVAA
+234 TAPVAA
-241 ATGSAGDSPAK
+241 AGPVERGSK
-252 KSSRVAAD
+252 AAD
-260 RGSHIR
+260 RGTHIR
-266 VDLRR
+266 VDLKR
-271 LDTLMNQVGELMVA
+271 LDSLMNQVGELMVA
-285 KGRLQELV
+285 KGRLAELV

-307 GRLTGDM
+307 GRLSSEM
-314 QSEIIAAR
+314 QAEIIAAR

-335 LVRDLARQLGKQ
+335 TVRDLARQLGKQ

-365 EIGDSILHLIRN
+365 EIGEPILHLIRN
-377 ALDHGIETAAER
+377 ALDHGIEPAADR

-397 GRLHLAAAQE
+397 GKLHLSASQE
-407 RQGVVIRVSDD
+407 RQGVVIRLTDD
-418 GKGLDRNAI
+418 GRGLDRSAI
-427 LLKAKREGLVEE
+427 LAKAKREELVPE
-439 DVERLDDDA
+439 DTERLDDET
-448 LLRVIARAGFST
+448 LLKVIARAGFST

-480 VRQLGGAVEIR
+480 IRQLGGAVEIR
-491 TTEGKGT
+491 SVEGKGT
-498 TWVLRLPMT
+498 TWILRLPMT

-522 YAVPLG
+522 YALPLG

-538 QSAGVL
+538 QSRAMM
-544 QGSDAMVLR
+544 QGADALLLR
-553 DQVIPTLDLRVVL
+553 DEVIPTIDLRQL
-566 GVNCETPPPLR
+566 LSAKFDGPPPPR

-600 QEIVV
+600 QEVVV

>member
-9 LFLTESREH
+9 LFLTESREN
-18 LGTCNQLLLEWERD
+18 LGSCNQLLLEWERD

-38 HVAGLFRSIHTLKG
+38 HVAGLFRSIHTMKG

-75 LRAGKLVPGPDLLDL
+75 LRAGKLVPGPDLLEL
-90 LFRTVDALGDGVDEA
+90 LFRTVDALEEGVDEA
-105 GEGRDAQLELGRVGQ
+105 AAGRDGQLELGRIGA
-120 ELDRAATGAS
+120 ELDRAATGES
-130 DTEAMRIT
+130 DTEAMRTT

-143 SDMASAPAGEG
+143 SDLAAAPAGEG
-154 LQVMVR
+154 LHVLVR
-160 LKSGTLMPGVRA
+160 LRAGTLMPGVRA
-172 LLTLKRAEAL
+172 LLALKRAETL
-182 GTVSGVRPPVNSFE
+182 GTVSGVRPPVNAFE
-196 ADGFDGQFA
+196 AEGFDGQFA
-205 FRLATSRNAAEI
+205 FRLASTQNAAEI

-222 GAGDVELVTVGE
+222 GAGDVELVQVGE
-234 TAPAVAA
+234 VAPTPAA
-241 ATGSAGDSPAK
+241 APTDRAA
-252 KSSRVAAD
+252 RTAAD

-271 LDTLMNQVGELMVA
+271 LDALMNQVGELMVA

-293 AREHPELEALAARI
+293 AREHPELEALASRI

-314 QSEIIAAR
+314 QAEIIAVR

-353 GEGIELD
+353 GESIELD

-365 EIGDSILHLIRN
+365 EIGDPILHLIRN
-377 ALDHGIETAAER
+377 ALDHGIETAADR

-397 GRLHLAAAQE
+397 GRLHLAASQE

-418 GKGLDRNAI
+418 GRGLDRGAI
-427 LLKAKREGLVEE
+427 LAKAKREGLLE
-439 DVERLDDDA
+439 DGVDQLDDDA

-491 TTEGKGT
+491 TTQGKGT
-498 TWVLRLPMT
+498 TWILRLPMT

-517 VGTER
+517 VGGER
-522 YAVPLG
+522 YALPLS

-544 QGSDAMVLR
+544 QGADALVLR
-553 DQVIPTLDLRVVL
+553 DQVIPVRDLRQVL
-566 GVNCETPPPLR
+566 GVKSATPPPLR

-586 DRRAALLADALVGQ
+586 ERRAALLADALVGQ

>member
-62 AALAHRAENLLEG
+62 AALAHRAENLLDG
-75 LRAGKLVPGPDLLDL
+75 LRGGKLVPGPDLLDL
-90 LFRTVDALGDGVDEA
+90 LFRTVDALEDGVEEA
-105 GEGRDAQLELGRVGQ
+105 GKGRDAQLELGRVGQ

-143 SDMASAPAGEG
+143 SDMASAPAGDG
-154 LQVMVR
+154 LQVQVQ

-196 ADGFDGQFA
+196 AEGFDGQFA
-205 FRLATSRNAAEI
+205 FRLATARNAAEI
-217 ESALR
+217 ETALR
-222 GAGDVELVTVGE
+222 GAGDVDSVQVGE
-234 TAPAVAA
+234 AIAPA
-241 ATGSAGDSPAK
+241 ATPAGRGA
-252 KSSRVAAD
+252 RVAAD

-293 AREHPELEALAARI
+293 AHEHPELEALAARI

-365 EIGDSILHLIRN
+365 EIGDPILHLIRN
-377 ALDHGIETAAER
+377 ALDHGIGTAAER

-397 GRLHLAAAQE
+397 GRLHLAASQE

-418 GKGLDRNAI
+418 GRGLDRGAI
-427 LLKAKREGLVEE
+427 LVKAKREGLVEE
-439 DVERLDDDA
+439 AVERLDDDA

-517 VGTER
+517 VGTEC
-522 YAVPLG
+522 YALPLG

-538 QSAGVL
+538 KSAGVL

-553 DQVIPTLDLRVVL
+553 NEVIPTLDLRVVL
-566 GVNCETPPPLR
+566 GVKCETPPPLR

-625 DGVPALIL
+625 DGMPALIL

>member
-9 LFLTESREH
+9 LFLTEGREH
-18 LGTCNQLLLEWERD
+18 VGTCNQLLLEWERD

-62 AALAHRAENLLEG
+62 AELAHRAENLLDG
-75 LRAGKLVPGPDLLDL
+75 LRAGKLLPGPDLLEL
-90 LFRTVDALGDGVDEA
+90 LFRAVDAFEEGIEEA
-105 GEGRDAQLELGRVGQ
+105 AQGRDAQLDFNRVGG
-120 ELDRAATGAS
+120 EIDRAATGDS
-130 DTEAMRIT
+130 DTEAMRST

-143 SDMASAPAGEG
+143 SDLAAAPEGEG
-154 LQVMVR
+154 LAVLVR

-172 LLTLKRAEAL
+172 LLALKRAETL
-182 GTVSGVRPPVNSFE
+182 GKVSGVRPPVNAFE
-196 ADGFDGQFA
+196 ADGFDGQFV
-205 FRLATSRNAAEI
+205 FRLASTRNAAEI
-217 ESALR
+217 ESTLR
-222 GAGDVELVTVGE
+222 AVGDIEEVRIGEKAIPVPGA
-234 TAPAVAA
+234 APAAK
-241 ATGSAGDSPAK
+241 GSRA
-252 KSSRVAAD
+252 AAD

-271 LDTLMNQVGELMVA
+271 LDALMNHVGELMVV
-285 KGRLQELV
+285 KGHLQELV
-293 AREHPELEALAARI
+293 AREHPELEALASRI
-307 GRLTGDM
+307 GRLTGEM
-314 QSEIIAAR
+314 QTEIIAAR

-365 EIGDSILHLIRN
+365 EIGDPILHLIRN
-377 ALDHGIETAAER
+377 ALDHGIESAADR
-389 KKAGKPVE
+389 KKAGKPAE
-397 GRLHLAAAQE
+397 GRLHLSASQE

-418 GKGLDRNAI
+418 GKGLDRTAI
-427 LLKAKREGLVEE
+427 LAKAKREGLAEG
-439 DVERLDDDA
+439 DLDQLDDDA

-491 TTEGKGT
+491 STEGKGT

-517 VGTER
+517 VGGER
-522 YAVPLG
+522 YALPL
-528 SVAETIEVSP
+528 STVAETIEVTPESL
-538 QSAGVL
+538 AVL
-544 QGSDAMVLR
+544 QGSDALVLR
-553 DQVIPTLDLRVVL
+553 EQVIPVRDLREVL
-566 GVNCETPPPLR
+566 QVTSDIPPPKR
-577 RPGIILQVG
+577 RPGIVLQIG

>member
-18 LGTCNQLLLEWERD
+18 LGACNQLLLEWERD

-62 AALAHRAENLLEG
+62 ASLAHQAENLLDG
-75 LRAGKLVPGPDLLDL
+75 LRAGKLVPGPDLLEL
-90 LFRTVDALGDGVDEA
+90 LFRTVDALDDGVEEA
-105 GEGRDAQLELGRVGQ
+105 SQGRDAQLQLGRIAS
-120 ELDRAATGAS
+120 ELDRAATGDS
-130 DTEAMRIT
+130 DTEAMRTT

-143 SDMASAPAGEG
+143 SELAAAPEGEG
-154 LQVMVR
+154 LSVAVR

-182 GTVSGVRPPVNSFE
+182 GAVSGVRPPINTFE
-196 ADGFDGQFA
+196 AEGFDGHFV
-205 FRLATSRNAAEI
+205 FRLATKRNAAEI

-222 GAGDVELVTVGE
+222 GAGDIESVQVGE
-234 TAPAVAA
+234 TAAAPVATPAEKSTRAA
-241 ATGSAGDSPAK
+241 AE
-252 KSSRVAAD
+252 

-271 LDTLMNQVGELMVA
+271 LDSLMNQVGELMVA

-365 EIGDSILHLIRN
+365 EIGDPILHLIRN
-377 ALDHGIETAAER
+377 ALDHGIEPAADR
-389 KKAGKPVE
+389 KKAGKAVE

-418 GKGLDRNAI
+418 GRGLDRNAI
-427 LLKAKREGLVEE
+427 LVKAKREGLVEDE
-439 DVERLDDDA
+439 VDRLDDEA

-460 AKQVTDVSGR
+460 AKQVSAVSGR

-498 TWVLRLPMT
+498 TWILRLPMT

-517 VGTER
+517 VGNER
-522 YAVPLG
+522 YALPLAA
-528 SVAETIEVSP
+528 VAETIEVS
-538 QSAGVL
+538 SETANMLEGANAL
-544 QGSDAMVLR
+544 MIR
-553 DQVIPTLDLRVVL
+553 DQVVPIRDLRTVL
-566 GVNCETPPPLR
+566 GIETDVAPPRR

-586 DRRAALLADALVGQ
+586 ERRAALLADALVGQ

>member
-1 MDVSKYAE
+1 
-9 LFLTESREH
+9 
-18 LGTCNQLLLEWERD
+18 
-32 PAGAAG
+32 AG

-62 AALAHRAENLLEG
+62 AALAHRAENLLDG
-75 LRAGKLVPGPDLLDL
+75 LRGGKLVPGPDLLEL
-90 LFRTVDALGDGVDEA
+90 LFRTIDALEEGVEEA
-105 GEGRDAQLELGRVGQ
+105 AQGRDAQLELGRIAD
-120 ELDRAATGAS
+120 ELDRAATGES
-130 DTEAMRIT
+130 DTEAMRTT

-143 SDMASAPAGEG
+143 SDLAAAPAGEG
-154 LQVMVR
+154 LQVLVR
-160 LKSGTLMPGVRA
+160 LKAGTLMPGVRA
-172 LLTLKRAEAL
+172 LLALKRAETL
-182 GTVSGVRPPVNSFE
+182 GTVSGVRPPINTFE
-196 ADGFDGQFA
+196 AEGFDGQFV
-205 FRLATSRNAAEI
+205 FRLATRKNAAEI

-222 GAGDVELVTVGE
+222 GAGDVEFVQVGE
-234 TAPAVAA
+234 AAEKAAAAGAPAPGTAA
-241 ATGSAGDSPAK
+241 K
-252 KSSRVAAD
+252 EKVSRAAAD
-260 RGSHIR
+260 RGTHIR
-266 VDLRR
+266 VDLKR
-271 LDTLMNQVGELMVA
+271 LDALMNQVGELMVA

-293 AREHPELEALAARI
+293 AREHPELEALASRI
-307 GRLTGDM
+307 GRLTADM

-365 EIGDSILHLIRN
+365 EIGDPILHLIRN
-377 ALDHGIETAAER
+377 ALDHGIEPAAER
-389 KKAGKPVE
+389 KKAGKPAE
-397 GRLHLAAAQE
+397 GRLHLQAAQE
-407 RQGVVIRVSDD
+407 RQSVVIRVSDD
-418 GKGLDRNAI
+418 GKGLDRTAI
-427 LLKAKREGLVEE
+427 LAKAKREGLVEE

-460 AKQVTDVSGR
+460 AKQVSVVSGR

-517 VGTER
+517 VGGER
-522 YAVPLG
+522 YALPLA

-544 QGSDAMVLR
+544 QGADALVLR
-553 DQVIPTLDLRVVL
+553 DEVIPTRDLRRVL
-566 GVNCETPPPLR
+566 EIRTEVPSPPR

-625 DGVPALIL
+625 DGAPALIL

>member
-62 AALAHRAENLLEG
+62 AALAHRAENLLDG

-90 LFRTVDALGDGVDEA
+90 LFRTVDALGDGVEEA
-105 GEGRDAQLELGRVGQ
+105 GKGRDAQLELGRVGQ

-154 LQVMVR
+154 LQVLVR

-182 GTVSGVRPPVNSFE
+182 GTVSGVRPPINSFE
-196 ADGFDGQFA
+196 AEGFDGQFA
-205 FRLATSRNAAEI
+205 FRLATARNAAEI

-222 GAGDVELVTVGE
+222 GAGDVETVQVGE
-234 TAPAVAA
+234 TAVAA
-241 ATGSAGDSPAK
+241 ATAASAPEAK
-252 KSSRVAAD
+252 ASRVAAD

-335 LVRDLARQLGKQ
+335 L
-347 VRFDVE
+347 
-353 GEGIELD
+353 
-360 RVILE
+360 
-365 EIGDSILHLIRN
+365 
-377 ALDHGIETAAER
+377 
-389 KKAGKPVE
+389 
-397 GRLHLAAAQE
+397 
-407 RQGVVIRVSDD
+407 
-418 GKGLDRNAI
+418 
-427 LLKAKREGLVEE
+427 
-439 DVERLDDDA
+439 
-448 LLRVIARAGFST
+448 
-460 AKQVTDVSGR
+460 
-470 GVGIDVVVSK
+470 
-480 VRQLGGAVEIR
+480 
-491 TTEGKGT
+491 
-498 TWVLRLPMT
+498 
-507 LAVVRVLLAR
+507 
-517 VGTER
+517 
-522 YAVPLG
+522 
-528 SVAETIEVSP
+528 
-538 QSAGVL
+538 
-544 QGSDAMVLR
+544 
-553 DQVIPTLDLRVVL
+553 
-566 GVNCETPPPLR
+566 
-577 RPGIILQVG
+577 
-586 DRRAALLADALVGQ
+586 
-600 QEIVV
+600 
-605 EPFEAPR
+605 
-612 GMLPLFSG
+612 
-620 AAILG
+620 
-625 DGVPALIL
+625 
-633 DAATLV
+633 

>member
-1 MDVSKYAE
+1 
-9 LFLTESREH
+9 
-18 LGTCNQLLLEWERD
+18 
-32 PAGAAG
+32 
-38 HVAGLFRSIHTLKG
+38 
-52 MAGTMGYANL
+52 
-62 AALAHRAENLLEG
+62 
-75 LRAGKLVPGPDLLDL
+75 
-90 LFRTVDALGDGVDEA
+90 
-105 GEGRDAQLELGRVGQ
+105 
-120 ELDRAATGAS
+120 
-130 DTEAMRIT
+130 
-138 AAHRI
+138 
-143 SDMASAPAGEG
+143 
-154 LQVMVR
+154 
-160 LKSGTLMPGVRA
+160 
-172 LLTLKRAEAL
+172 
-182 GTVSGVRPPVNSFE
+182 
-196 ADGFDGQFA
+196 
-205 FRLATSRNAAEI
+205 
-217 ESALR
+217 
-222 GAGDVELVTVGE
+222 VELVQIGE
-234 TAPAVAA
+234 SAAPTPAAAPAEK
-241 ATGSAGDSPAK
+241 G
-252 KSSRVAAD
+252 SRVAAD

-335 LVRDLARQLGKQ
+335 LVRDLSRQLGKQ

-418 GKGLDRNAI
+418 GKGLDRGAI
-427 LLKAKREGLVEE
+427 LIKAKREGLVED
-439 DVERLDDDA
+439 DVEHLDDDA

-517 VGTER
+517 VGNER
-522 YAVPLG
+522 YALPLG

-553 DQVIPTLDLRVVL
+553 NEVIPTLDLRVVL
-566 GVNCETPPPLR
+566 GVKSDTPPPVR

-612 GMLPLFSG
+612 GMLPPFSG

>member
-1 MDVSKYAE
+1 MDVGKYAE
-9 LFLTESREH
+9 LFLTEGREH

-52 MAGTMGYANL
+52 MAGTMGYGNL
-62 AALAHRAENLLEG
+62 ADLAHRAENLLDS
-75 LRAGKLVPGPDLLDL
+75 LRAGKLVPGPDLLEL
-90 LFRTVDALGDGVDEA
+90 LFRTVDALQDGVEEA
-105 GEGRDAQLELGRVGQ
+105 AQGRDAQLELGRIAS
-120 ELDRAATGAS
+120 ELDRAATGES
-130 DTEAMRIT
+130 DTEAMRTT

-143 SDMASAPAGEG
+143 SELAAGPVGEG
-154 LQVMVR
+154 IQVLVR
-160 LKSGTLMPGVRA
+160 LRSGTLMPGVRA
-172 LLTLKRAEAL
+172 LLALKRAESL
-182 GTVSGVRPPVNSFE
+182 GTVSGVRPPVAAFE
-196 ADGFDGQFA
+196 AEGFDGQFV
-205 FRLATSRNAAEI
+205 FRLATDRNAAEV
-217 ESALR
+217 ESAIR
-222 GAGDVELVTVGE
+222 GAGDVDLVQVGAAV
-234 TAPAVAA
+234 TATPAVAA
-241 ATGSAGDSPAK
+241 EEKRAK
-252 KSSRVAAD
+252 AAD
-260 RGSHIR
+260 RGTHIR
-266 VDLRR
+266 VDLKR
-271 LDTLMNQVGELMVA
+271 LDALMNQVGEMMVA
-285 KGRLQELV
+285 KGRLSELV

-307 GRLTGDM
+307 GRLAAEM
-314 QSEIIAAR
+314 QGEIIAAR

-353 GEGIELD
+353 GESIELD

-365 EIGDSILHLIRN
+365 EIGDPILHLIRN
-377 ALDHGIETAAER
+377 ALDHGIESTADR
-389 KKAGKPVE
+389 KKAGKPAE
-397 GRLHLAAAQE
+397 GRLHLSASQE
-407 RQGVVIRVSDD
+407 RQGVVIRVTDD
-418 GKGLDRNAI
+418 GKGLDRTAI
-427 LLKAKREGLVEE
+427 LAKAKREGAVEE
-439 DVERLDDDA
+439 EVDRLDDDA

-491 TTEGKGT
+491 STEGKGT
-498 TWVLRLPMT
+498 TWILRLPMT

-517 VGTER
+517 VGNER
-522 YAVPLG
+522 YALPLG
-528 SVAETIEVSP
+528 AVAETIEVSP
-538 QSAGVL
+538 KSAGVL
-544 QGSDAMVLR
+544 QGADALVLR
-553 DQVIPTLDLRVVL
+553 DQVIPTLDLRQVL
-566 GVNCETPPPLR
+566 KVKFDGPPPPR

-586 DRRAALLADALVGQ
+586 ERRAALLADALVGQ

>member
-1 MDVSKYAE
+1 MDVAKYTE

-38 HVAGLFRSIHTLKG
+38 HIAGLFRSIHTLKG

-90 LFRTVDALGDGVDEA
+90 LFRTVDALGDGVEEA
-105 GEGRDAQLELGRVGQ
+105 GKGRDAQLELGRVGQ
-120 ELDRAATGAS
+120 ELDRAASGAS

-143 SDMASAPAGEG
+143 SDMAAAPAGEG
-154 LQVMVR
+154 LHVLVR
-160 LKSGTLMPGVRA
+160 LKSGTIMPGVRA

-182 GTVSGVRPPVNSFE
+182 GTVSGVRPPINTFE
-196 ADGFDGQFA
+196 AEGFDGQFA
-205 FRLATSRNAAEI
+205 FRLATTRNAAEI

-222 GAGDVELVTVGE
+222 GAGDVELVQVGE
-234 TAPAVAA
+234 SAPATAA
-241 ATGSAGDSPAK
+241 AAPTAK
-252 KSSRVAAD
+252 GARVAAD

-377 ALDHGIETAAER
+377 ALDHGIEPAADR

-418 GKGLDRNAI
+418 GRGLDRGAI
-427 LLKAKREGLVEE
+427 LLKAKREGLVED

-517 VGTER
+517 VGNER
-522 YAVPLG
+522 YALPLG

-538 QSAGVL
+538 KSAGVL

-553 DQVIPTLDLRVVL
+553 DEVIPTLDLRVVL
-566 GVNCETPPPLR
+566 GVKCDTPPPLR

>member
-18 LGTCNQLLLEWERD
+18 LGSCNQLLLGWERD

-62 AALAHRAENLLEG
+62 AALAHRAENLLDG

-90 LFRTVDALGDGVDEA
+90 LFRTVDALEDGVEEA
-105 GEGRDAQLELGRVGQ
+105 GAGRDGQLELGRVGG

-130 DTEAMRIT
+130 DTEAMRTT

-143 SDMASAPAGEG
+143 SELAAAPAGEG
-154 LQVMVR
+154 LHVAIR

-172 LLTLKRAEAL
+172 LLALKRAEAL
-182 GTVSGVRPPVNSFE
+182 GTVSGVRPPVNAFE

-205 FRLATSRNAAEI
+205 FRLASTRNAAEI

-222 GAGDVELVTVGE
+222 GAGDVEWVQVGE
-234 TAPAVAA
+234 GPAAPTAEPTDR
-241 ATGSAGDSPAK
+241 AT
-252 KSSRVAAD
+252 RIAAD

-293 AREHPELEALAARI
+293 AREHPELEALASRI

-314 QSEIIAAR
+314 QAEIIAVR

-347 VRFDVE
+347 VRFDVA
-353 GEGIELD
+353 GESIELD

-365 EIGDSILHLIRN
+365 EIGDPILHLIRN
-377 ALDHGIETAAER
+377 ALDHGIEPAAER
-389 KKAGKPVE
+389 KQAGKPVE

-418 GKGLDRNAI
+418 GRGLDRGAI
-427 LLKAKREGLVEE
+427 LLKAKREGLVE
-439 DVERLDDDA
+439 DDLERLDDET

-460 AKQVTDVSGR
+460 AKAVTDVSGR

-491 TTEGKGT
+491 TTQGQGT
-498 TWVLRLPMT
+498 TWILRLPMT

-517 VGTER
+517 VGGER
-522 YAVPLG
+522 YALPL
-528 SVAETIEVSP
+528 STVAETIEISP
-538 QSAGVL
+538 KTAGL
-544 QGSDAMVLR
+544 LEGADALMLR
-553 DQVIPTLDLRVVL
+553 DQVIPIRDLRVVL
-566 GVNCETPPPLR
+566 GVESDVPPPL
-577 RPGIILQVG
+577 
-586 DRRAALLADALVGQ
+586 
-600 QEIVV
+600 
-605 EPFEAPR
+605 
-612 GMLPLFSG
+612 
-620 AAILG
+620 
-625 DGVPALIL
+625 
-633 DAATLV
+633 

>member
-9 LFLTESREH
+9 LFLTEGREH
-18 LGTCNQLLLEWERD
+18 LGSCNQLLLEWERD

-62 AALAHRAENLLEG
+62 ADLAHHAENLLDG
-75 LRAGKLVPGPDLLDL
+75 LRAGKLVPGPDLLEL
-90 LFRTVDALGDGVDEA
+90 LFRTVDALEEGVEEA
-105 GEGRDAQLELGRVGQ
+105 AQGRDGQLDLGRIAS
-120 ELDRAATGAS
+120 ELDRAATGES
-130 DTEAMRIT
+130 DTEAMRTT

-143 SDMASAPAGEG
+143 SDLAAAPAGEG
-154 LQVMVR
+154 IQVLVR
-160 LKSGTLMPGVRA
+160 LRSGTLMPGVRA
-172 LLTLKRAEAL
+172 LLALKRAEGL
-182 GTVSGVRPPVNSFE
+182 GTVSGVRPPVAAFE
-196 ADGFDGQFA
+196 SEGFDGQFV
-205 FRLATSRNAAEI
+205 FRLATKHNAAEV
-217 ESALR
+217 ESAIR
-222 GAGDVELVTVGE
+222 GAGDVDLVKVGAEATV
-234 TAPAVAA
+234 TPVAAPAER
-241 ATGSAGDSPAK
+241 GAK
-252 KSSRVAAD
+252 SAD
-260 RGSHIR
+260 RGTHIR

-271 LDTLMNQVGELMVA
+271 LDSLMNQVGELMVA
-285 KGRLQELV
+285 KGRLSELV

-307 GRLTGDM
+307 GRLAGEM
-314 QSEIIAAR
+314 QGEIIAAR

-335 LVRDLARQLGKQ
+335 LVRDLARQLNKQ
-347 VRFDVE
+347 VRFDVA

-365 EIGDSILHLIRN
+365 EIGDPILHLIRN
-377 ALDHGIETAAER
+377 ALDHGIEPAADR

-397 GRLHLAAAQE
+397 GRLHLSASQE
-407 RQGVVIRVSDD
+407 RQGVVIRVTDD
-418 GKGLDRNAI
+418 GKGLDRAAI
-427 LLKAKREGLVEE
+427 LAKAKREGLVEE
-439 DVERLDDDA
+439 AEERLDDDA

-480 VRQLGGAVEIR
+480 IRQLGGAVEIR
-491 TTEGKGT
+491 STEGKGT
-498 TWVLRLPMT
+498 TWILRLPMT

-517 VGTER
+517 VGNER
-522 YAVPLG
+522 YALPLG
-528 SVAETIEVSP
+528 AVAETIEVSP
-538 QSAGVL
+538 KSAGVL
-544 QGSDAMVLR
+544 QGAEALVLR
-553 DQVIPTLDLRVVL
+553 DEVIPTRDLRQVL
-566 GVNCETPPPLR
+566 KVKFDGPPPPR

-586 DRRAALLADALVGQ
+586 ERRAALLADALVGQ

>member
-1 MDVSKYAE
+1 
-9 LFLTESREH
+9 
-18 LGTCNQLLLEWERD
+18 
-32 PAGAAG
+32 
-38 HVAGLFRSIHTLKG
+38 

-62 AALAHRAENLLEG
+62 AALAHHGENLLDG
-75 LRAGKLVPGPDLLDL
+75 LRAGKLLPGPDLLEL
-90 LFRTVDALGDGVDEA
+90 LFRTIDALEEGVEEA
-105 GEGRDAQLELGRVGQ
+105 AQGRDAQLELGRIAD
-120 ELDRAATGAS
+120 ELDRAATGES
-130 DTEAMRIT
+130 DTEAMRTT

-143 SDMASAPAGEG
+143 SDLAAAPAGEG
-154 LQVMVR
+154 LHVLVR
-160 LKSGTLMPGVRA
+160 LKAGTLMPGVRA
-172 LLTLKRAEAL
+172 LLALKRAEAM
-182 GTVSGVRPPVNSFE
+182 GAVSGVRPPINTFE
-196 ADGFDGQFA
+196 AEGFDGQFA
-205 FRLATSRNAAEI
+205 FRLATKKNAAEI

-222 GAGDVELVTVGE
+222 GAGDVEFVQVGE
-234 TAPAVAA
+234 GAAPKEGGTGGSPVEKAA
-241 ATGSAGDSPAK
+241 
-252 KSSRVAAD
+252 RVAAD
-260 RGSHIR
+260 RGTHIR
-266 VDLRR
+266 VDLKR
-271 LDTLMNQVGELMVA
+271 LDSLMNQVGELMVA

-293 AREHPELEALAARI
+293 AREHPELEALASRI
-307 GRLTGDM
+307 GRLTADM

-365 EIGDSILHLIRN
+365 EIGDPILHLIRN
-377 ALDHGIETAAER
+377 ALDHGIESGADRT
-389 KKAGKPVE
+389 KAGKPAE
-397 GRLHLAAAQE
+397 GRLHLQAAQE
-407 RQGVVIRVSDD
+407 RQSVVIRVSDD
-418 GKGLDRNAI
+418 GKGLDRTAI
-427 LLKAKREGLVEE
+427 LAKAKREGLVED
-439 DVERLDDDA
+439 DVDRLDDDA

-460 AKQVTDVSGR
+460 AKTVSDVSGR

-517 VGTER
+517 VGGER
-522 YAVPLG
+522 FALPLA
-528 SVAETIEVSP
+528 SVAETIEVGP

-544 QGSDAMVLR
+544 QGADALVLR
-553 DQVIPTLDLRVVL
+553 DEVIPVRDLRRVL
-566 GVNCETPPPLR
+566 EVESDVPPPVR

-625 DGVPALIL
+625 DGAPALIL